1 MTEKPRFLKNETDR
15 AKEQAKFI
23 SPADRL
29 KILEQGLEKIDR
41 EHLIEELDKVLT
53 LCMEQKENFAALMN
67 CKNILELLKD
77 ESDKKIKSKYIN
89 YIR

>member
-15 AKEQAKFI
+15 AKDQTEII

-29 KILEQGLEKIDR
+29 KILGQGLEKIDR

-53 LCMEQKENFAALMN
+53 VLHGTKRKFC
-67 CKNILELLKD
+67 CSDEL
-77 ESDKKIKSKYIN
+77 
-89 YIR
+89 